1 MTKEEAQQST
11 QRKIQALTT
20 LQEQLQITLSVKKII
35 TKENWIQDAIFY
47 NDTEKYDIEEVK
59 VEEKTNKK
67 LKGKKDADK
76 QDKK

>member
-1 MTKEEAQQST
+1 MTQEEAQQST

-20 LQEQLQITLSVKKII
+20 LQEQLQIILSVKKII

-67 LKGKKDADK
+67 LKEKKNEDK